1 MANFVTLTELRDQS
15 RQRADMVNSTFIT
28 DSELDGYINEGLLEL
43 YDILT
48 QKFGDEYFHTSFNI
62 NIDNTTN
69 IYALPSDF
77 YKLKGVDI
85 DQAGAGTRF
94 ITVVP
99 FMFQERNRYAF
110 NVAQLPT
117 RTVRIRYVPTATRL
131 SDTAQT
137 FATTDVSTADDTIT
151 ETSHGLS
158 TSRPITFTTTG
169 TLPAGLALA
178 TEYFVIFVDA
188 NTFKVASSLNN
199 AFIETAIDITDVG
212 TGTHTIVANK
222 DKFDFIDGYES
233 YVIWRA
239 VEMMKEK
246 EESDTQVATGNV
258 FRALKRIESA
268 AGNRDA
274 GMPQRI
280 LDLDDI
286 NDIELRI
293 FQETNIRYRMVG
305 RNIEFIYIGYLG
317 V

>member
-1 MANFVTLTELRDQS
+1 MANEVTLTDLRNQS

-28 DSELDGYINEGLLEL
+28 DAELDGYINEGFLEL
-43 YDILT
+43 YDLLT
-48 QKFGDEYFHTSFNI
+48 QKFGDEYFHTSFEITIGPTANV
-62 NIDNTTN
+62 
-69 IYALPSDF
+69 YALPSDF
-77 YKLKGVDI
+77 YKLKGVEI
-85 DQAGAGTRF
+85 DQAGGGNRF
-94 ITVVP
+94 TTVVP

-110 NVAQLPT
+110 NSTQLPS
-117 RTVRIRYVPTATRL
+117 RIVRIRYVPTATRL
-131 SDTAQT
+131 TDTAQT
-137 FATTDVSTADDTIT
+137 FATTDVSTANDTIT
-151 ETSHGLS
+151 EADHGLS

-169 TLPAGLALA
+169 TLPAGLTLN
-178 TEYFVIFVDA
+178 TTFFVIFVDV
-188 NTFKVASSLNN
+188 NTFKVASNLQN
-199 AFIETAIDITDVG
+199 AFDETPVDITDVG

-222 DKFDFIDGYES
+222 DRFDFIDGYES

-258 FRALKRIESA
+258 LRATERIESA

-274 GMPQRI
+274 ALPQRI
-280 LDLDDI
+280 IDLDDI

-293 FQETNIRYRMVG
+293 FQETNIRYRMLG